1 MQINKLRQE
10 IEYWEN
16 ECCGFEDKEIDNKVN
31 SFIGEWCESK
41 AHLLDNDE
49 NDGQEL
55 KVWIYIQIL
64 KAKLQGYE
72 LATEELEKM
81 MPNANNTNPCM
92 KCGSVQCARCGFD
105 LLNEFDKLKS
115 KIKGDGRLG
124 NEINKLG
131 GSVQ

>member
-1 MQINKLRQE
+1 MQINNLKQE

-31 SFIGEWCESK
+31 SFIVEWCESK

-72 LATEELEKM
+72 LATEELEKIIDEM
-81 MPNANNTNPCM
+81 
-92 KCGSVQCARCGFD
+92 
-105 LLNEFDKLKS
+105 LNSIEKYGEMEYNSIEENKAYNDAYKDTLEDLKS
-115 KIKGDGRLG
+115 KLKGIKD
-124 NEINKLG
+124 
-131 GSVQ
+131 